1 MEATVIDGQT
11 AIFGLREHIDET
23 LAPQN
28 FVGEIGSAGV
38 DRLQKRFVEPSD
50 SYDNFRSLRRQG

>member
-11 AIFGLREHIDET
+11 AIFGLREHIGET
-23 LAPQN
+23 VAPQN

-38 DRLQKRFVEPSD
+38 DRLQQRFVEPSD
-50 SYDNFRSLRRQG
+50 SYDDFRSLRRQG